1 MHFNHFL
8 SFCVDFEFIINTL
21 NLKLIKSVALQKTE
35 SFVSFKANGNYGLL
49 QKSKRNSDFRNYPIS

>member
-8 SFCVDFEFIINTL
+8 SFCVDFKFIINTL
-21 NLKLIKSVALQKTE
+21 NLRLIKSVALQKTE